1 MTRSFRLKSN
11 AIHPALVGALNDFD
25 YQREEAKAK
34 SLRGMMGNASFWTQM
49 ILVPVNSASLL
60 LQLMF
65 PSPIAAIVV
74 GLNILALGMFGLQV
88 LLWRIRLP
96 SFHNADVL
104 ETARLQ
110 LRSLIVEMNNKAP
123 SLQPIFQELE
133 PTIAQGDMV
142 WVTHM
147 YTTLLAYDA
156 EKHHANQVTVEAYN
170 AVVAP
175 AVSVAPV
182 APSNKLKV

>member
-11 AIHPALVGALNDFD
+11 PIHPALVGALNDFD

-34 SLRGMMGNASFWTQM
+34 SLRGMMGNASFFTQM
-49 ILVPVNSASLL
+49 VLFPVNSASLL
-60 LQLMF
+60 LQF
-65 PSPIAAIVV
+65 IHPTAITPIVV
-74 GLNILALGMFGLQV
+74 GLNILSLGMFGLQV

-96 SFHNADVL
+96 TFHNADVL

-110 LRSLIVEMNNKAP
+110 LRSLIVEMNSAAP

-142 WVTHM
+142 WVTHV
-147 YTTLLAYDA
+147 YTTLLGYDA
-156 EKHHANQVTVEAYN
+156 KKHHANQVTVEAYN